1 MMNIKKIL
9 RNWVVAALSEPKS
22 IAKVNISQVCECER
36 FKGHTVVVTGGSKG
50 IGYSIA
56 KKLISEDSQQ
66 TFEWDFKSYDM
77 CMVIFD
83 MMIHDLREKKFYVQM
98 MNINDG
104 LTTARKGD
112 INFSVRVEGSTLVI
126 SAAEKDMGLF
136 KEELIFIVER
146 VSQSTTVIS
155 SLKDAIL
162 SNQFINK

>member
-1 MMNIKKIL
+1 
-9 RNWVVAALSEPKS
+9 
-22 IAKVNISQVCECER
+22 
-36 FKGHTVVVTGGSKG
+36 
-50 IGYSIA
+50 
-56 KKLISEDSQQ
+56 
-66 TFEWDFKSYDM
+66 
-77 CMVIFD
+77 
-83 MMIHDLREKKFYVQM
+83 M